1 VRRAIDGGVAEP
13 AEVIEEPTAHRPAG
27 RRALSIDVDARTLA
41 DVEAALDGERAAI
54 AAFFGLRLVSREGAG
69 FLRYRH
75 GGGYGL
81 HRDRADGGSDWPQ
94 AARRQVSLVLFL
106 NSSGDAE
113 SGGFT
118 GGVLRL
124 VDEGIDIVPAQGLL
138 VAFRADMLHDVTPVT
153 SGTRDVVVDW
163 FY

>member
-1 VRRAIDGGVAEP
+1 MDEGVAEP
-13 AEVIEEPTAHRPAG
+13 AEVVEEPTDLPRGG
-27 RRALSIDVDARTLA
+27 RRALSIEVDARTLA

-54 AAFFGLRLVSREGAG
+54 AAFLRLQLALREGAG
-69 FLRYRH
+69 FIRYLQ

-81 HRDRADGGSDWPQ
+81 HRDRGDLASEWPQ

-106 NSSGDAE
+106 NSSADAE
-113 SGGFT
+113 GGGFT
-118 GGVLRL
+118 GGVLHL
-124 VDEGIDIVPAQGLL
+124 VDEGVEIVPRQGML
-138 VAFRADMLHDVTPVT
+138 VAFRATTLHEVTPVT

>member
-1 VRRAIDGGVAEP
+1 MDEGVGEP
-13 AEVIEEPTAHRPAG
+13 AEVVGEPTEHQPGG

-41 DVEAALDGERAAI
+41 VVEAALDGERAAI
-54 AAFFGLRLVSREGAG
+54 AAFLGLTLVAREGAG
-69 FLRYRH
+69 FLRYPP
-75 GGGYGL
+75 GGGYGR
-81 HRDRADGGSDWPQ
+81 HRDRADRVSDWPQ
-94 AARRQVSLVLFL
+94 AAQRQASLVLFL
-106 NSSGDAE
+106 NSSAAAE

-124 VDEGIDIVPAQGLL
+124 IDEHVEIVPQQGTL
-138 VAFRADMLHDVTPVT
+138 VAFRASTLHEVTSVT